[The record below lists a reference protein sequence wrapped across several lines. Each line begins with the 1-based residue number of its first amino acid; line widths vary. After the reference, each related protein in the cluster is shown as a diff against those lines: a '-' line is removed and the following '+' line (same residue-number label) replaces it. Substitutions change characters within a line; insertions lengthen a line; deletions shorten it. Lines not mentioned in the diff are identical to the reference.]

1 MRGWLWERIFL
12 GNILGMNTFRRSG
25 LKKKK
30 KAELGREVELNA
42 TPGKASADLGNFRTE
57 NVL

>member
-1 MRGWLWERIFL
+1 
-12 GNILGMNTFRRSG
+12 MNTFRRSG